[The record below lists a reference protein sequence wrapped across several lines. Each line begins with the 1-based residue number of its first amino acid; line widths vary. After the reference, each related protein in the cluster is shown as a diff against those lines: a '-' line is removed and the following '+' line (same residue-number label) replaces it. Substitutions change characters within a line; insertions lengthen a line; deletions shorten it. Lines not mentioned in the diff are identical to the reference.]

1 MNEKEVSE
9 IRRRLRP
16 EKNNITHVCGC
27 YVNDQREIVS
37 LFSQSLTMMAQEEAE
52 TYLALL
58 KKCLSGTLGKN
69 LIDISFA
76 TRQVADSDEHR
87 LLMALRSTEL
97 KDRGVVEDFCRKII
111 EGLTFEGS
119 YLILLAQDTYD
130 VPFRAKDG
138 ERQDDASEEVYT
150 YLLCTVCPVKAVKPA
165 LRYASEE
172 HLFRSR
178 DGGWVV
184 AAPELGFLFPAFNQ
198 RATDLY
204 HALYYSR
211 DTAETHQDFVDAV
224 FKTELPMPAAAQ
236 RETFQSLLGDTLG
249 EECSFQVAKA
259 VHDDLCSRI
268 EAQKEH
274 RDLEMLTISKAE
286 VREVLEDCG
295 VSDSRADRFSEE
307 FDAAF
312 GEGADLSPRNIVDE
326 KQFEIKTPDVT
337 VRVNPERS
345 DLVETRV
352 IGGVR
357 YILIRADE
365 GVEVNGVSIS
375 IEEREKAG
383 V

>member
-9 IRRRLRP
+9 LRRRLRS
-16 EKNNITHVCGC
+16 EKNNISHVCGC

-52 TYLALL
+52 AYLALL

-76 TRQVADSDEHR
+76 TRQVAEGDEHR

-97 KDRGVVEDFCRKII
+97 RDRGVVEDFCRKII
-111 EGLTFEGS
+111 EGLAFEGS

-130 VPFRAKDG
+130 VPYHTKDG

-150 YLLCTVCPVKAVKPA
+150 YLLCAVCPVKAVKPA

-172 HLFRSR
+172 HVFRSR

-184 AAPELGFLFPAFNQ
+184 APPELGFLFPAFDQ
-198 RATDLY
+198 RATNLY
-204 HALYYSR
+204 NALYYSR

-224 FKTELPMPAAAQ
+224 FRTEPPMPAAAQ
-236 RETFQSLLGDTLG
+236 KETFQSLLGDTLG
-249 EECSFQVAKA
+249 EECSYQVAKA

-274 RDLEMLTISKAE
+274 KDLEPLTVSKAE

-295 VSDSRADRFSEE
+295 VSGERVDAFSER

-312 GEGADLSPRNIVDE
+312 GEGADLSPRNIVDD

-337 VRVNPERS
+337 VRVSPDRS

-365 GVEVNGVSIS
+365 GVEVNGVTIA
-375 IEEREKAG
+375 IGEKKEVFA
-383 V
+383 

>member
-9 IRRRLRP
+9 LRRRLRP
-16 EKNNITHVCGC
+16 EKNNISHVCGC

-52 TYLALL
+52 AYLALL

-76 TRQVADSDEHR
+76 TRQVADGDEHR

-97 KDRGVVEDFCRKII
+97 RDRGVVEDFCRKII
-111 EGLTFEGS
+111 EGLAFEGS
-119 YLILLAQDTYD
+119 YLILLAQDAYD
-130 VPFRAKDG
+130 VPYHTKDG

-150 YLLCTVCPVKAVKPA
+150 YLLCAVCPVKAVKPA

-172 HLFRSR
+172 HVFRSR

-184 AAPELGFLFPAFNQ
+184 APPELGFLFPAFDQ
-198 RATDLY
+198 RATNLY
-204 HALYYSR
+204 NALYYSK
-211 DTAETHQDFVDAV
+211 DIAETHQDFVDAV
-224 FKTELPMPAAAQ
+224 FRTELPMPAAAQ
-236 RETFQSLLGDTLG
+236 KETFQSLLGDTLG
-249 EECSFQVAKA
+249 EECSYQVAKA

-274 RDLEMLTISKAE
+274 KDLEPLTVSKAE

-295 VSDSRADRFSEE
+295 VSGERVDAFSVR

-312 GEGADLSPRNIVDE
+312 GEGADLSPRNIVDD

-337 VRVNPERS
+337 VRVSPDRS

-365 GVEVNGVSIS
+365 GMEVNGVPIA
-375 IEEREKAG
+375 IGEKKEVFA
-383 V
+383 